1 MRGRSLILMVLL
13 SGALA
18 SLLACGDKAPSFTEL
33 GRSADEL
40 KVELAVR
47 AKLIESLRVD
57 GVRIAVKAAGDRVT
71 LSGSVKA
78 KSSQELA
85 EEIARSV
92 SGVREVD
99 NRVTVAPAGAADSV
113 ADAAGK
119 AEREVSDAALE
130 TRVKLR
136 LLDSLGLGGF
146 KIEVEAS
153 EGVVSLRGTARSRE
167 HRQIAKAE
175 AAKVPGVRRVIDL
188 LQVKQ

>member
-1 MRGRSLILMVLL
+1 MKARTVILAIFAVATL
-13 SGALA
+13 ALA
-18 SLLACGDKAPSFTEL
+18 AGCGDKSPSFTEL

-40 KVELAVR
+40 KVELTVR

-57 GVRIAVKAAGDRVT
+57 GVRIAVKATGGRVT

-99 NRVTVAPAGAADSV
+99 NRLTVAPAGSV
-113 ADAAGK
+113 DRAADAAGK

-153 EGVVSLRGTARSRE
+153 EGVVSLRGVARSRE
-167 HRQIAKAE
+167 HRQIALAE

-188 LQVKQ
+188 LRVKE